1 MYKQKVRFLPFLLV
15 AALAIGLMPVG
26 TGTSLVSITR
36 AQTDSAVPMLYG
48 SAPDSPDSQLQ
59 ALVEDVVGDLG
70 GDWGVAVKKLDT
82 GQYAAYNG
90 DEQHVSASL
99 YKMWVLCE
107 LFRQAQAGIIDLDG
121 YEAVTGSDAWY
132 DASLG
137 DLNLPTGTTVSLRR
151 AAYLMITVSDNT
163 AAALLVRVLGPDN
176 INRFMRQNGLNH
188 SLLDWSGIGDNLT
201 TPIDVLHEMELIA
214 TSQMVDAEASR
225 QMIEIMLDQQVNN
238 LLAPGLP
245 EGTPFA
251 HKHGN
256 LGSLLHNAGI
266 VWGPSGPFV
275 IVAMSSNLDSYTT
288 AYDNMPVLMERVYNY
303 FNNRPA
309 SPALYFPTTRQ
320 SVGHDFLKFWNDF
333 GGMAAFGYPIG
344 PEQMR
349 NGVLAQQFER
359 ARFEW
364 HPEIKGAGGLQPN
377 VTLGLVGQERI
388 TQLGLSW
395 PRSAAPTTPIPATNG
410 RYFGETGQALEGIF
424 YNYWANHGGERI
436 FGYPL
441 SPAIEMVNPSDGK
454 TYLTQWFQRSR
465 MELHPELPPG
475 QRVVLGA
482 LGTEL
487 ATFR

>member
-1 MYKQKVRFLPFLLV
+1 MSIRKLSSLPLLLAAILIVALVPVRAESPF
-15 AALAIGLMPVG
+15 AATALAQEAAG
-26 TGTSLVSITR
+26 
-36 AQTDSAVPMLYG
+36 VPMAFG
-48 SAPDSPDSQLQ
+48 SAPDAPDSQLQ
-59 ALVEDVVGDLG
+59 ALVEEVVGDLG

-82 GQYAAYNG
+82 GQYAAFNG

-99 YKMWVLCE
+99 YKMWVLNE
-107 LFRQAQAGIIDLDG
+107 LFRQAQAGIVDLDG

-137 DLNLPTGTTVSLRR
+137 DLNLPAGTALTLRR

-163 AAALLVRVLGPDN
+163 AAAMLVRILGPDN
-176 INRFMRQNGLNH
+176 INRFMQQNGLEN
-188 SLLDWSGIGDNLT
+188 SVLDWSGIGDNLT
-201 TPIDVLHEMELIA
+201 TPIDVMREMELLA
-214 TSQMVDAEASR
+214 TSRMVDAEASR

-245 EGTPFA
+245 KEARFA

-256 LGSLLHNAGI
+256 LGSLLHNAGV

-275 IVAMSSNLDSYTT
+275 IVAMSSNLNSYDT
-288 AYDNMPVLMERVYNY
+288 AYSNMPILMKRVYDY
-303 FNNRPA
+303 FNQRPS
-309 SPALYFPTTRQ
+309 SPTLYFPQTRQ
-320 SVGHDFLKFWNDF
+320 SVGHDFLKFWHQY
-333 GGMAAFGYPIG
+333 GGMTAFGYPIG

-349 NGVLAQQFER
+349 NGVLVQEFER

-364 HPEIKGAGGLQPN
+364 HPQASGTGLQPN
-377 VTLGLVGQERI
+377 VTLGLVGQDLI
-388 TQLGLSW
+388 TRLGLSW
-395 PRSAAPTTPIPATNG
+395 ARGAPPPTPLPTSEG
-410 RYFGETGQALEGIF
+410 RYFAETGQSLTGIF
-424 YNYWANHGGERI
+424 YNYWANNGGERI

-454 TYLTQWFQRSR
+454 TYLTQWFQRAR

-487 ATFR
+487 ATSR